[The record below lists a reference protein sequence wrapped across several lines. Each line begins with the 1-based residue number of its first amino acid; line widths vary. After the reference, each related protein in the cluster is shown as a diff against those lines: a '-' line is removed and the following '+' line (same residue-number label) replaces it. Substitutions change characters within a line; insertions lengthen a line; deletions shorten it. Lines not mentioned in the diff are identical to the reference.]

1 MGGKNTEFLFNSIAP
16 IYGLFYERQKKRFF
30 EVIEGV
36 NKELDLQEYKTVLDV
51 GCGTGALCSVLNEKG
66 LKVTGI
72 DPAEKMMK
80 IAREKPE
87 NKEISF
93 IRANVLEQL
102 PFEDKFFD
110 VAIASYV
117 AHGMN
122 KEDRKQMYA
131 EMGRVAKSKVII
143 YDYNEKRSLLTTI
156 IEWLER
162 GDYFNFIGNAES
174 EMKNCVFELRE
185 CFSEVKV
192 INVDVRAAWYICIP
206 NK

>member
-1 MGGKNTEFLFNSIAP
+1 MGGKSTEFLFNSIAP

>member
-1 MGGKNTEFLFNSIAP
+1 MGGKSTEFLFNSIAP

-51 GCGTGALCSVLNEKG
+51 GCGTGSLCSVLNEKG

-72 DPAEKMMK
+72 DPAEKMLK

-131 EMGRVAKSKVII
+131 EMGRVAKSRVII